1 MFSIREACLMA
12 FLCGRLSSALLR
24 IRTIDRIDILFSFIF
39 SLINHDS
46 FIGCPILM
54 CNHNVQLVADRYA
67 LGFSRR
73 LIHATIR
80 TKMSHQGETS
90 NSGSNLHSYPNS
102 DEKMVTLLYY
112 KDSRVKIWRAEAFRS
127 PLSPFTDH
135 LHLRMPPKKEAVQI
149 TSNQS
154 YCRCRRHQA
163 KCLRSVC
170 KQRPTWRR
178 PRQR

>member
-1 MFSIREACLMA
+1 MGDYRSPSLEFALSIVLTSSSVSFSHSSTMTASSDVQS
-12 FLCGRLSSALLR
+12 LCV
-24 IRTIDRIDILFSFIF
+24 ITTFNWF
-39 SLINHDS
+39 
-46 FIGCPILM
+46 
-54 CNHNVQLVADRYA
+54 ADRYA
-67 LGFSRR
+67 LSFSRR

-80 TKMSHQGETS
+80 TKMSHQDETS

-102 DEKMVTLLYY
+102 DEKVVTLLYY
-112 KDSRVKIWRAEAFRS
+112 KDSRVKIGRAEAFRS

-154 YCRCRRHQA
+154 CCRCRRHQA

-170 KQRPTWRR
+170 KQRPTRRR